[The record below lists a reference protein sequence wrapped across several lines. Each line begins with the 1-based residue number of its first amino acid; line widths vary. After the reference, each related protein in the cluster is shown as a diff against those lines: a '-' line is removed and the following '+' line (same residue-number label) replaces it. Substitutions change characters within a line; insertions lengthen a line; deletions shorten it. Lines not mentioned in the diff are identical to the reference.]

1 MVSPAFILLSSEAF
15 RSVGQKACPA
25 TASGQFLHRER
36 HRLPKVKRRRH
47 VYPLSY
53 LPYF

>member
-1 MVSPAFILLSSEAF
+1 MA
-15 RSVGQKACPA
+15 RPA
-25 TASGQFLHRER
+25 TVSEQFLHRER
-36 HRLPKVKRRRH
+36 YWLPKVKRRRH